1 MPALRAGGTVPASP
15 PRAGC
20 GAGSW
25 CPRRGAQGL
34 LGLRA
39 QQRAGTSATAP
50 HVHPPGPFRGL
61 CPARCAR
68 FTRSCASPGDTRV
81 QVGTAPC
88 TAPHPQR
95 SARPPGPLP
104 PPRRGAFLAKLFLLN
119 NAELLNLLHF
129 SKLESA
135 EAQRAFSLRRQQS
148 APCLLPDGRARQ
160 LWGGGFAL
168 RGAAPSWGV
177 AAAAPSSLGFCPPTP
192 RRRSCSSL
200 AGDPLSPRALLPH
213 VSVPSCAE
221 VTSTLA
227 RARPCSQISV
237 RLRSPCSER
246 HPSPRCLRQDFAPCL
261 ISAASGLCWLQ
272 QAGGVCVFFAV
283 CLHSRQL
290 GFYCGAPAPK

>member
-1 MPALRAGGTVPASP
+1 MGTAPASWCWGCCRVFGLCPVLSGSVGAGPEPALRAGGTVPASP
-15 PRAGC
+15 PQAGC

-34 LGLRA
+34 PGLRA

-168 RGAAPSWGV
+168 RGAAPSWGI
-177 AAAAPSSLGFCPPTP
+177 AAAAPSSLGFCPPH
-192 RRRSCSSL
+192 
-200 AGDPLSPRALLPH
+200 A
-213 VSVPSCAE
+213 
-221 VTSTLA
+221 
-227 RARPCSQISV
+227 
-237 RLRSPCSER
+237 
-246 HPSPRCLRQDFAPCL
+246 
-261 ISAASGLCWLQ
+261 SATELQ
-272 QAGGVCVFFAV
+272 QPGWGPAV
-283 CLHSRQL
+283 PTCP
-290 GFYCGAPAPK
+290 PAPRLCAVLC